1 MNQRAVIAQAVER
14 HIGNV
19 EATGSS
25 PVNSLTKAGWKY
37 FNLLFY
43 FIINFTYLF
52 GYLLTTKKFNYIS
65 IIYFS

>member
-25 PVNSLTKAGWKY
+25 PVNS
-37 FNLLFY
+37 FFLLP
-43 FIINFTYLF
+43 INI
-52 GYLLTTKKFNYIS
+52 YINRP
-65 IIYFS
+65 I